1 MLFILAIDPLQKMLD
16 LTTQNG
22 ILTPL
27 PLATTKL
34 CTSLY
39 ADDAAIFL
47 NPNREELQA
56 VKNMLQM
63 FGEVPGLV
71 TNLEKSSIHPIHCEN
86 IDLDHVLEPSPGA
99 CNTFLCRYLGLQL
112 HTCSLQKV
120 HVQPLIEKIG
130 NRLPRW
136 KGRLL
141 NRTGRLTLV
150 SSMPTYHLTIFPL
163 AVWARKQIDK
173 IRCSFLW
180 KGDDNA
186 NDGHCMMNWPT
197 VSKPRDM
204 GGLGV
209 TDLDKFGRAL
219 RVRWLWQE
227 WSDDHKPWSGTYVP
241 CNEVDRLFFNASTTV
256 SIGNGK
262 KTKFW
267 HHSWLDGEA
276 PRNLAPHLFDLV

>member
-1 MLFILAIDPLQKMLD
+1 MLFILAIDLLQKMLD

-86 IDLDHVLEPSPGA
+86 IGLDHVLEPFPGA
-99 CNTFLCRYLGLQL
+99 CNTFPCRYLGLQL
-112 HTCSLQKV
+112 HTRSLQKNL

-130 NRLPRW
+130 NRLARW

-141 NRTGRLTLV
+141 NRAGRLALV
-150 SSMPTYHLTIFPL
+150 QSVLSSMLTYHLTIFPL

-186 NDGHCMMNWPT
+186 NDGHCMVNWPT
-197 VSKPRDM
+197 MSKPKDM

-209 TDLDKFGRAL
+209 TNLDKFSRAL
-219 RVRWLWQE
+219 CVRWLWQE
-227 WSDDHKPWSGTYVP
+227 WSDDHKPWSGTDVP
-241 CNEVDRLFFNASTTV
+241 
-256 SIGNGK
+256 
-262 KTKFW
+262 
-267 HHSWLDGEA
+267 
-276 PRNLAPHLFDLV
+276 